1 MGHDELVYASD
12 QELLTKLNNGNRVA
26 FDVLY
31 NKYWKQVYNTAY
43 KRISN
48 TELAQ
53 DIAQEVFIQLW
64 TREAKTPILNL
75 PAYLQAS
82 ARNGVFKQLEKES
95 KYAMLPEELLE
106 LNTSDGS
113 ADTAVLFKEF
123 LETFKELVATLP
135 TQQKVIFNLRFHAG
149 LSSQEIADQ
158 MDISVKTVRNQ
169 MGKALARIRQ
179 SLILIQ
185 LAAFLSAM
193 GDLPGSTNPSAFPS
207 NTDPSFTIQDYPL
220 LHT

>member
-53 DIAQEVFIQLW
+53 DIAQDVFIQLW
-64 TREAKTPILNL
+64 IREDKTPILNL
-75 PAYLQAS
+75 PAYLQVS

-95 KYAMLPEELLE
+95 KYVLLPEELTDI
-106 LNTSDGS
+106 NTSDGS
-113 ADTAVLFKEF
+113 ADAAVLFKEF
-123 LETFKELVATLP
+123 LETFKELVAALP
-135 TQQKVIFNLRFHAG
+135 AQQKIIFDLRFHTG

-158 MDISVKTVRNQ
+158 MNISVKTVRNQ

-179 SLILIQ
+179 SLVLIQ
-185 LAAFLSAM
+185 LAAFLSAT
-193 GDLPGSTNPSAFPS
+193 GDLPETTAPSA
-207 NTDPSFTIQDYPL
+207 TDPAFTIPGHRL
-220 LHT
+220 LPG